1 MRKVIYALSSYTAQ
15 SVKAKLV
22 TAKWGMRIK
31 DKFLARWQ
39 ESHHKAEKIHR
50 MCSILQ
56 EQSALI
62 HIRAF
67 MLKLEDAGHYMV
79 FKKHIDGKLKSKALQ
94 VLK

>member
-56 EQSALI
+56 E
-62 HIRAF
+62 
-67 MLKLEDAGHYMV
+67 
-79 FKKHIDGKLKSKALQ
+79 
-94 VLK
+94 